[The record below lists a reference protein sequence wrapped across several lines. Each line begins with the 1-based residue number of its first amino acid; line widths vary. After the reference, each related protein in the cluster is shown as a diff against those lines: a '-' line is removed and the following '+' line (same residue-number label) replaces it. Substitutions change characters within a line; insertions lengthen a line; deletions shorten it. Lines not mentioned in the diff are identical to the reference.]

1 MLLRRCPTCRS
12 AFCTKCDLD
21 VTLSW
26 LRAGPIIPCG
36 VSAFIAY
43 AQSFYF
49 LGHLSPTDLPE
60 NFHQAADTFGW
71 MSGDLK

>member
-1 MLLRRCPTCRS
+1 M
-12 AFCTKCDLD
+12 
-21 VTLSW
+21 TLSW